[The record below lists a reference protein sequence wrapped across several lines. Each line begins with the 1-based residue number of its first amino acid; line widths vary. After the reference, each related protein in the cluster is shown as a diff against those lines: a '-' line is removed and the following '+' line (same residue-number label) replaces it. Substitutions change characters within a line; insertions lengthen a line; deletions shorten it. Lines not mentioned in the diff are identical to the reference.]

1 MNLKQAIRRRMSI
14 LEGTPIY
21 DPLRSFYHAT
31 LHREGAKV
39 PDAIALWYAPFIR
52 PGDTVF
58 DVGANHGEHTAVMLR
73 LGARVVAVEP
83 NGACARR
90 LRGRFF
96 GRRVA
101 IEETAVGHEVG
112 EAVLH
117 IADSDT
123 LSTLSSD
130 WREQSRSQGRFEGVG
145 WREEVRVPVTTLGE
159 LFTKHG
165 RPSFIKIDVEGF
177 EEQVLRG
184 MPQLP
189 AALCYEF
196 NTESNDMTL
205 RCLDLLVERGAT
217 AFCIRHGIGTG
228 GRPGNW
234 RDRHA
239 VEMELREVS
248 ESGKGRFGDIFA
260 AREVPADQGQRRP

>member
-1 MNLKQAIRRRMSI
+1 M
-14 LEGTPIY
+14 
-21 DPLRSFYHAT
+21 H
-31 LHREGAKV
+31 
-39 PDAIALWYAPFIR
+39 
-52 PGDTVF
+52 
-58 DVGANHGEHTAVMLR
+58 R

-83 NGACARR
+83 NRACARR

-96 GRRVA
+96 GRRVTV
-101 IEETAVGHEVG
+101 EETAVGQEVG

-130 WREQSRSQGRFEGVG
+130 WREQSRSQGRFEDVG

-184 MPQLP
+184 MPEMP
-189 AALCYEF
+189 PALCFEF
-196 NTESNDMTL
+196 NTESNEMTL

-217 AFCIRHGIGTG
+217 AFCIRHGIGTDE
-228 GRPGNW
+228 RPTDW
-234 RDRHA
+234 RDRSE
-239 VEMELREVS
+239 VEAHLRELS
-248 ESGKGRFGDIFA
+248 RDGKGRFGDIFA
-260 AREVPADQGQRRP
+260 ACKLPSSLARPRSRT